1 MVYILLGK
9 GFEEIEAVTPGDLLR
24 RREWRRLTWALAA
37 WR

>member
-9 GFEEIEAVTPGDLLR
+9 GFEEIEAVTPGDLLG
-24 RREWRRLTWALAA
+24 REWRRLTWALAA